1 MKINNNIDEKSVVI
15 GGALFHHQYTTEIFQ
30 LDVPTSFVYA
40 PTLLTIIWFSS
51 LFIFGSTII
60 STFFEIIN
68 NTIESLLST
77 NTFRLF
83 VHFKLSSVPNEIGKL
98 KDLMS

>member
-40 PTLLTIIWFSS
+40 PTLLTII
-51 LFIFGSTII
+51 
-60 STFFEIIN
+60 
-68 NTIESLLST
+68 
-77 NTFRLF
+77 
-83 VHFKLSSVPNEIGKL
+83 
-98 KDLMS
+98 